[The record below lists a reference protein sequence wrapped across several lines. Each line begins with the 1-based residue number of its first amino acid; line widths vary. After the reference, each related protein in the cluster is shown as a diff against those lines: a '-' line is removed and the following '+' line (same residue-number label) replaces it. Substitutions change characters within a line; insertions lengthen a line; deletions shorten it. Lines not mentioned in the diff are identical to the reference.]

1 MNACED
7 CQTSVPARGQRRKTA
22 AECEDKSNQE
32 SIPDVD
38 GPLGIQRVERGSK
51 TSAMARGADAEA
63 QGQSV
68 ETQSVEASMVEKG
81 EILQK
86 CRGET
91 ETVKIWDKMG
101 RASEGG
107 AAVWPGGWEGRA
119 GGKGMCPR

>member
-1 MNACED
+1 M
-7 CQTSVPARGQRRKTA
+7 
-22 AECEDKSNQE
+22 
-32 SIPDVD
+32 SIDHLEFKEWS
-38 GPLGIQRVERGSK
+38 GGSK

-63 QGQSV
+63 LGQSV
-68 ETQSVEASMVEKG
+68 ETQSVEASVVEKG

-119 GGKGMCPR
+119 GRKGMCPR